1 MGSLFQTLY
10 VFLFIIVIFFIFQHL
25 HVIFYYLR
33 KKAKVSPNSVI
44 SFITADT
51 LFHQTIERE
60 YANYLKDGEFNF
72 GFEKLISQYILGE
85 TILYGKPWVD
95 VDDILFPIH
104 IKTQEQWVLGRLSIK
119 DRCFYVYNSL
129 RSARGDA
136 LVLEVVKSY
145 SELLPLYFER
155 HDFFDGRND
164 IDRVKRPYAN
174 KKASNAFLIKM
185 VDDLPQQ
192 STK

>member
-1 MGSLFQTLY
+1 M
-10 VFLFIIVIFFIFQHL
+10 FIIVVFFILQHL
-25 HVIFYYLR
+25 DVFFYYLR
-33 KKAKVSPNSVI
+33 KKAKVCPSSVI
-44 SFITADT
+44 SFVTADT

-60 YANYLKDGEFNF
+60 YADYLKDGEFNF

-104 IKTQEQWVLGRLSIK
+104 IKTQEHWVLGRLSIK

-155 HDFFDGRND
+155 FDFFDGRND
-164 IDRVKRPYAN
+164 IDRVKGPYAN
-174 KKASNAFLIKM
+174 KKASDAFLIKM